1 MADIL
6 DTLINDGYFN
16 TLVTAV
22 KAADLVDHLKSRGS
36 FTLLAPNDLAFSK
49 LHEGMLDKLAKD
61 IPLLKRILNYHIFSG
76 KVMAADMAMKKSIE
90 TNEDLN
96 VNIDI
101 NNRIKVDRV
110 TVLKSDIQ
118 ADNGVIHTI
127 DTVLMPW

>member
-6 DTLINDGYFN
+6 DFLINDGSFD
-16 TLVTAV
+16 TLVAAV

-36 FTLLAPNDLAFSK
+36 FTVLAPNDLAFSK
-49 LHEGMLDKLAKD
+49 LHKGMVDELAKD
-61 IPLLKRILNYHIFSG
+61 IPLFKRILNYHIFSG

-101 NNRIKVDRV
+101 NNRIEVDRV
-110 TVLKSDIQ
+110 TVLKSDLQ

>member
-6 DTLINDGYFN
+6 DTLINDGSFD

-22 KAADLVDHLKSRGS
+22 KATDLVDYLTSRGS
-36 FTLLAPNDLAFSK
+36 FTVLAPNNLAFSK
-49 LHEGMLDKLAKD
+49 LHKGMEDELAKD
-61 IPLLKRILNYHIFSG
+61 LPLLKRILNYHIFSG

-110 TVLKSDIQ
+110 TVLKSDLQ

>member
-6 DTLINDGYFN
+6 DILINDGSFN

-36 FTLLAPNDLAFSK
+36 FTVLAPNDLAFSK
-49 LHEGMLDKLAKD
+49 LHEGMLDELAKD
-61 IPLLKRILNYHIFSG
+61 IPLLKRILDYHIFSS

-101 NNRIKVDRV
+101 NNRINADRV
-110 TVLKSDIQ
+110 TVLKSDVQ
-118 ADNGVIHTI
+118 ADNGIIHII
-127 DTVLMPW
+127 DTVLMP